1 MPASLRGDIYTEM
14 KEEEGPAMRS
24 VQRRLFHAERT
35 ASAKAKAGHVGVMEE
50 GSGWLEYGEPR
61 GHGYTM
67 RLKSHMDV

>member
-1 MPASLRGDIYTEM
+1 
-14 KEEEGPAMRS
+14 MRS

-35 ASAKAKAGHVGVMEE
+35 VSAKAKTGHVGGMEE

-67 RLKSHMDV
+67 RLNSHMDA